1 MVDQDTKTCDWSAAV
16 DGENAAIENNVIKL
30 TVKNNQGSELPS
42 TGGIGT
48 TLFYVLGGMLVLS
61 ACVIL
66 ITRKRVNAE
75 A

>member
-1 MVDQDTKTCDWSAAV
+1 M
-16 DGENAAIENNVIKL
+16 IKL